1 LFLFIVQ
8 KKKNQKK
15 YQNRVRL
22 VFKLHRKQTNIKH
35 LTKTVPDREEKKTA
49 AAMD

>member
-1 LFLFIVQ
+1 
-8 KKKNQKK
+8 
-15 YQNRVRL
+15 

-35 LTKTVPDREEKKTA
+35 LTKTVPDRGEEKKTA